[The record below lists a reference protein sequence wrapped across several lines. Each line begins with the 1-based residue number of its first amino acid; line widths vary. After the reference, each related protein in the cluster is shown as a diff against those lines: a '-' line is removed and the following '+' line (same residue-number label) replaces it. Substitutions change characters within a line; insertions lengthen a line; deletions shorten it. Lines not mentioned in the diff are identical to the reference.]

1 MADCLTLINKRNDTI
16 NVFVVPVGMQ
26 PLPNAGDPEKKYLWS
41 FHTKHAMAVG
51 LYEAIMLS
59 ASDKLT
65 AYKLFLELLR
75 RDSDKS
81 YRYEGIQWYC
91 TCEGEDNYPERE
103 HAILIAAKAT
113 D

>member
-1 MADCLTLINKRNDTI
+1 MADYLTLINKRNDKI

-26 PLPNAGDPEKKYLWS
+26 PIANAGDPDKKYLWS
-41 FHTKHAMAVG
+41 FHTKHAMDVG

-65 AYKLFLELLR
+65 AYKLFLEQLR
-75 RDSDKS
+75 HDSDKS
-81 YRYEGIQWYC
+81 YHYEGIQWYC
-91 TCEGEDNYPERE
+91 TCEGEDNYPNRE
-103 HAILIAAKAT
+103 NSIMIAAKAT